1 MILRRLGNALREQNW
16 FTVVLEVLIVVV
28 GIFFGLQVDDW
39 NERRKERVME
49 REYLERLLADIEVSI
64 DSIEA
69 TVQSLD
75 RLIDQSTFV
84 LGALQSGKLDR
95 KDMSDFHIA
104 VIDFAAMPPSQ
115 SDLTTIYEL
124 QSAGRLSIIRNVELR
139 GVLGRLASHTSY
151 IENQVAYYRDMT
163 NLLASEARRYWRTDF
178 DLSFVMD
185 LRDDGSLATRSFT
198 AGNTPLDEFED
209 IVGEPNFR
217 TVAAR
222 ILENRLR
229 IRRWHQQ
236 YLERSLAARDDLY
249 EELEKSVEGAR

>member
-1 MILRRLGNALREQNW
+1 MILRRLADAIREQNW

-28 GIFFGLQVDDW
+28 GIFVGLQMDDW

-49 REYLERLLADIEVSI
+49 REYLERLLADAENSV
-64 DSIEA
+64 DSIRA

-75 RLIDQSTFV
+75 SLIDDSTLV
-84 LGALQSGKLDR
+84 LGALQTGKLGGED
-95 KDMSDFHIA
+95 KSAYHIA
-104 VIDFAAMPPSQ
+104 VVDFAAMPPSQ

-139 GVLGRLASHTSY
+139 GLLGRLATHTSY

-163 NLLASEARRYWRTDF
+163 NLLASETRRYWRTDF
-178 DLSFVMD
+178 DLGFVLD
-185 LRDDGSLATRSFT
+185 LRADDSAATGAIT
-198 AGNTPLDEFED
+198 PGNIPLDEFEE
-209 IVGEPNFR
+209 IVGEPGFR
-217 TVAAR
+217 TIAAR

-236 YLERSLAARDDLY
+236 YLERSLAARDALC
-249 EELEKSVEGAR
+249 EELARSEGGTR

>member
-1 MILRRLGNALREQNW
+1 MILRRLGNAIREQNW

-49 REYLERLLADIEVSI
+49 QEYLERLLADIEVSI
-64 DSIEA
+64 DLIEA

-75 RLIDQSTFV
+75 GLIDQSTFV
-84 LGALQSGKLDR
+84 LGALQTGKLDR
-95 KDMSDFHIA
+95 KDVNEFHIA

-115 SDLTTIYEL
+115 SDLTTIHEL

-139 GVLGRLASHTSY
+139 GVLGRLVSHTSY
-151 IENQVAYYRDMT
+151 MENQVAYYRDMT
-163 NLLASEARRYWRTDF
+163 NLLVSEARRYWRTDF
-178 DLSFVMD
+178 DLSFVME
-185 LRDDGSLATRSFT
+185 LRADGSPATGSFT
-198 AGNTPLDEFED
+198 GGNTPLDEFED
-209 IVGEPNFR
+209 IVEEPDFR

-229 IRRWHQQ
+229 IRRWHQR
-236 YLERSLAARDDLY
+236 YLERSRAARDDLY
-249 EELEKSVEGAR
+249 EELRRSGKRAR